1 MESTSPATDLEWEIL
16 ENSEKCYEFF
26 MGKFELDQ
34 DNFKYQMTQLAKMSY
49 MTLLHLEEELKQDA
63 RNLDAKNINKPD
75 VPILPMEKVE
85 SADTVFTEEDQPESE
100 SVIES
105 ADPAGAG
112 EDLITPLSD
121 TESLE
126 TDVMS
131 ITLSGDYSSSTHS
144 HSPGTPI
151 TAMRRAPDT
160 EGVKTGDSFISTLLN
175 TIKKVA
181 PNLRFKPKH
190 LRRKKFKVVP

>member
-1 MESTSPATDLEWEIL
+1 MESTSPATDLECLEKIL

-75 VPILPMEKVE
+75 VPILPVEKVE
-85 SADTVFTEEDQPESE
+85 SADPVFTEEDQPESE

-112 EDLITPLSD
+112 EDLITPLSVSEAD
-121 TESLE
+121 A
-126 TDVMS
+126 DVMS
-131 ITLSGDYSSSTHS
+131 TTLSFDHGE
-144 HSPGTPI
+144 SPGHGDRP
-151 TAMRRAPDT
+151 
-160 EGVKTGDSFISTLLN
+160 GVCD
-175 TIKKVA
+175 
-181 PNLRFKPKH
+181 
-190 LRRKKFKVVP
+190 